1 MAYIDQQ
8 GMVERFG
15 EDEIKRLTD
24 RQRTGSIDAEVLAAA
39 IQDAQSEVDA
49 YTSSRYTVPLAVVTD
64 AVKRTTADIARYRLY
79 DEKCPDT
86 VRNRYQEAIAFLNAV
101 AGGRATLGNG
111 PSGESAGG
119 SAAIETVRTSADR
132 KFSLDKLQGY

>member
-24 RQRTGSIDAEVLAAA
+24 RERTGSIDAEVLAAA
-39 IQDAQSEVDA
+39 IRDAQSEVDA

-64 AVKRTTADIARYRLY
+64 AIKRTTADIARYRLY
-79 DEKCPDT
+79 DERCPET
-86 VRNRYQEAIAFLNAV
+86 VRERYKEAIQFLTAV
-101 AGGRATLGNG
+101 ANGRASLGNG
-111 PSGESAGG
+111 PSGETAPGNAS
-119 SAAIETVRTSADR
+119 IETVRSSADR
-132 KFSLDKLQGY
+132 AFSLDKLRGF